1 MNRIAE
7 YIESGVLEL
16 YVMGATTAEEAKE
29 VERMAAAYGEVRQ
42 EINRIQETVEASALA
57 HTVSPKPAIKPLLLA
72 TIDYI
77 DRLEKEGPA
86 AVPPLLSETSRIE
99 DFAPWLHQEDQNL
112 PDDFEDIFVRI
123 IGFSPEASTAI
134 VWLKDMPY
142 YEVHDKEYESF
153 LIVEGTCDVIVEED
167 TFPLG
172 PGDFFTVPLH
182 ARHRVIATSQAPC
195 KAILQRLAV

>member
-1 MNRIAE
+1 MLFPP
-7 YIESGVLEL
+7 S
-16 YVMGATTAEEAKE
+16 
-29 VERMAAAYGEVRQ
+29 Q
-42 EINRIQETVEASALA
+42 
-57 HTVSPKPAIKPLLLA
+57 PIKPLLLA

-86 AVPPLLSETSRIE
+86 AVPPLLSETSQIE

-172 PGDFFTVPLH
+172 PGDFFYGPSSCP
-182 ARHRVIATSQAPC
+182 APGHRYFPSS
-195 KAILQRLAV
+195 L